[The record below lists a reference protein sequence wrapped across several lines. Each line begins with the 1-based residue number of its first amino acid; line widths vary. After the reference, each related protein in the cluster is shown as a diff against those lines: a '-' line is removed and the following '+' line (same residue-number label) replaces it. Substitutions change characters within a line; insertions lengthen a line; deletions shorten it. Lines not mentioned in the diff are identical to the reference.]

1 MEDKVCLKFRTI
13 TNFLKVYISSSSLI
27 WETKLMEYLA
37 RLISNLWPHFT
48 IYFNIVNIVDIVSP
62 RQKYELI

>member
-13 TNFLKVYISSSSLI
+13 TNFLKVYISSSLI

-37 RLISNLWPHFT
+37 RLISNL
-48 IYFNIVNIVDIVSP
+48 
-62 RQKYELI
+62 

>member
-27 WETKLMEYLA
+27 WETKLMEHLA
-37 RLISNLWPHFT
+37 RLISNL
-48 IYFNIVNIVDIVSP
+48 
-62 RQKYELI
+62 

>member
-13 TNFLKVYISSSSLI
+13 TNFLKVYISSSLI

-48 IYFNIVNIVDIVSP
+48 IYFNIVNIVDIVS
-62 RQKYELI
+62 QKYELI